1 MLGIFGNEDQNPSPA
16 DVDDLDAALTKAGVA
31 HEFHRYDG
39 AGHGF
44 QDHSNAERY
53 RATQADDAW
62 QKIYDFLG
70 RTLKQRQRDAT
81 QADRAVVAR

>member
-16 DVDDLDAALTKAGVA
+16 DVDDYEAALAAAGVA

-44 QDHSNAERY
+44 QDFHAPDRFRPGPSE
-53 RATQADDAW
+53 DAW
-62 QKIYDFLG
+62 SKALDFLG
-70 RTLKQRQRDAT
+70 RHL
-81 QADRAVVAR
+81 VG